1 MQKPW
6 TLVVLIALALVAQL
20 SVRSIPAEAAAC
32 LVTTIS
38 GDVEGLD
45 VGASC
50 AFLGIPYAAST
61 EGANRWKPPQARAPW
76 APTILHAKTASP
88 NCGQVQQPATALGFE
103 DCLFLN
109 IWTRDLAPAQPA
121 PVIVWLHTGAFTGA
135 SANFA
140 GTNGRKFAEQTG
152 VVVVAPNYRVGALGF
167 LAHSAL
173 AAEDPAHPT
182 SGNYG
187 LLDQQA
193 ALRWVH
199 DNIAEF
205 GGDPDN
211 VTIAGTSAGGASVGL
226 QLVSPASAG
235 LFHRAIVQSAY
246 PTTRWTTHEES
257 VATGVV
263 VANALG
269 CTDPATVLSCMRA
282 KTMGEVLLARPVA
295 TQQVVTQPGRI
306 YWEPNVDGVVIPDQ
320 PRDLFASGNWHL
332 VPTIVGA
339 NRDEGWGNFIS
350 RSFINGVSLLEYEA
364 WIGDEFGAVAP
375 DVLARYPASDHSS
388 PQEAMARLVGDG
400 QFVCEAR
407 RLTRLIASRPG
418 GRAFLY
424 SYEYEIDELS
434 LDHVNHG
441 FESHVIFGNNY
452 TPPLFANHVL
462 TQADLS
468 LHMQMAGY
476 WARFAATGDPGGA
489 GELRWTLYG
498 EPRGK
503 EGNRRDH
510 MIFDAAVRRGDDLR
524 EDACDFWEGL
534 FLGTM
539 LGAAPAYAHP

>member
-6 TLVVLIALALVAQL
+6 TLIVLIALALVAQL

-32 LVTTIS
+32 LVTTTS

-109 IWTRDLAPAQPA
+109 IWTRDLALAQPA
-121 PVIVWLHTGAFTGA
+121 PVIVWLHTGGFAGA

-173 AAEDPAHPT
+173 AAEDPAHPI

-199 DNIAEF
+199 DNIAAF

-226 QLVSPASAG
+226 QLVSPATAG

-246 PTTRWTTHEES
+246 PTTRWATHEES
-257 VATGVV
+257 VANGVV

-269 CTDPATVLSCMRA
+269 CTDPATALSCMRA

-295 TQQVVTQPGRI
+295 TQAVVTQPGRI

-350 RSFINGVSLLEYEA
+350 RSFISGASLLQYKP
-364 WIGDEFGAVAP
+364 GLP
-375 DVLARYPASDHSS
+375 TSS
-388 PQEAMARLVGDG
+388 V
-400 QFVCEAR
+400 
-407 RLTRLIASRPG
+407 
-418 GRAFLY
+418 
-424 SYEYEIDELS
+424 
-434 LDHVNHG
+434 
-441 FESHVIFGNNY
+441 
-452 TPPLFANHVL
+452 
-462 TQADLS
+462 
-468 LHMQMAGY
+468 
-476 WARFAATGDPGGA
+476 
-489 GELRWTLYG
+489 RW
-498 EPRGK
+498 PR
-503 EGNRRDH
+503 
-510 MIFDAAVRRGDDLR
+510 M
-524 EDACDFWEGL
+524 
-534 FLGTM
+534 
-539 LGAAPAYAHP
+539 